1 MRVIA
6 ESMATQWKV
15 LILMMMMMSMITML
29 MTGDN
34 GDDGNGND
42 DGGEI
47 VEPEVETPFL
57 IKEDL
62 Q

>member
-1 MRVIA
+1 MCVRFVCI
-6 ESMATQWKV
+6 
-15 LILMMMMMSMITML
+15 ITML